1 MVILK
6 HCREKFAF
14 TANFLLLQRIFLVY
28 SAKRGCKQ
36 LEQKS
41 FCSTSGKYTLKSS
54 IWFSWDVSSWKLNL
68 LILCLWFCGD
78 FLTIIPNVEAGWQ
91 YAGLGLVMA
100 RNYFP
105 KFKNENLQLS
115 KVFPTICH
123 NFQIIFLSILQASK
137 DIFPSAGL
145 DKHVSLYY
153 P

>member
-1 MVILK
+1 MAVRRFRSRHVQPLN
-6 HCREKFAF
+6 REFY
-14 TANFLLLQRIFLVY
+14 NFYVP
-28 SAKRGCKQ
+28 K
-36 LEQKS
+36 
-41 FCSTSGKYTLKSS
+41 
-54 IWFSWDVSSWKLNL
+54 
-68 LILCLWFCGD
+68 
-78 FLTIIPNVEAGWQ
+78 
-91 YAGLGLVMA
+91 